1 MAKKFYIEHCVTL
14 YHIDVFEADSIEEA
28 REMRD
33 HTTFEYEKH
42 LDDVFVGHEVDM
54 DDMQYRDYSGMGE
67 LDWHWDGPVLS
78 KEEFMREYTS
88 L

>member
-14 YHIDVFEADSIEEA
+14 YHLEVFEADSIEEA

-33 HTTFEYEKH
+33 NTTFEYVEH
-42 LDDVFVGHEVDM
+42 LDDVFLGRKVTVNDLQTTDYVDM
-54 DDMQYRDYSGMGE
+54 GE
-67 LDWHWDGPVLS
+67 MNWDWDGPVMS
-78 KEEFMREYTS
+78 NEEFKSKYTC

>member
-14 YHIDVFEADSIEEA
+14 YHLEVFEADSIEDA

-33 HTTFEYEKH
+33 HTTYEYDKH
-42 LDDVFVGHEVDM
+42 LDDVFIGRKVTHGDMHACDYVDM
-54 DDMQYRDYSGMGE
+54 GEMGW
-67 LDWHWDGPVLS
+67 DWDGPVMS
-78 KEEFMREYTS
+78 KEEFKSEYTS